1 MIGEQIEAALAL
13 LDRRADGG
21 ESGVAGSDAEVALA
35 ALDRRVERLR
45 RAVHL
50 TPSATQLAVASGQ
63 AWPPTQPIPDGAARR
78 EREATRAERGNVHAL
93 PNITAAANFGFDVA
107 GSCTF
112 DLAAVFS
119 AKPSRGIR
127 RPITFTILDPAADED
142 DGAARLTPPL
152 TS

>member
-1 MIGEQIEAALAL
+1 M
-13 LDRRADGG
+13 
-21 ESGVAGSDAEVALA
+21 
-35 ALDRRVERLR
+35 
-45 RAVHL
+45 
-50 TPSATQLAVASGQ
+50 LAV
-63 AWPPTQPIPDGAARR
+63 R

-142 DGAARLTPPL
+142 DEPVAANRDLSRGKARNFTPDPEDPRPTLGDAVDERREERRQPEAQPRRLSAAGQRSSAL
-152 TS
+152 TAAGGPETAAPVKVDRAAILRAMM